1 MNTDVLIIIFL
12 IVCIIAA
19 IIIYSY
25 NSNPKPPSNPDNSNK
40 YIPPGPSPKSLKY
53 NTNTKENKTK
63 EIKTEEIKTKEIKT
77 KENKSKVNNKNDK
90 RMIEQISSNF
100 TEDNTRSELYC
111 SSTGLDPSST
121 SLINKCDHAKK
132 QWLEHLERH
141 EKEKNDSMG
150 EKLTRRALEQI
161 YGKKFPNVRPDWL
174 INPKT
179 GYRLELDGYC
189 EELKIAFEYHGV
201 QHREWPNKF
210 FKTYEEFERQVERDI
225 CKAEQCEK
233 RGIYLIITDFTIPNH
248 EIFEAV
254 KKMTPEYIAKH
265 KK

>member
-1 MNTDVLIIIFL
+1 MNTDILIIIFL

-25 NSNPKPPSNPDNSNK
+25 NNNPKPPANPNNK
-40 YIPPGPSPKSLKY
+40 YIPPGPSPKTLKY
-53 NTNTKENKTK
+53 NTNTKED
-63 EIKTEEIKTKEIKT
+63 KTKEIKT
-77 KENKSKVNNKNDK
+77 KEKIKTKESNKKDK
-90 RMIEQISSNF
+90 KMIEQISSNF
-100 TEDNTRSELYC
+100 TQDSNRSELYC
-111 SSTGLDPSST
+111 SSTGLDASST

-132 QWLEHLERH
+132 QWLEHLDRH
-141 EKEKNDSMG
+141 QQEKNDSMG

-161 YGKKFPNVRPDWL
+161 YGKKFPKVRPDWL

-201 QHREWPNKF
+201 QHREFPNGF
-210 FKTYEEFERQVERDI
+210 FKTFEEFQQQVSRDI
-225 CKAEQCEK
+225 YKAEQCQK
-233 RGIYLIITDFTIPNH
+233 RGIYLIVTDFTIPNK

-254 KKMTPEYIAKH
+254 KKLTPEYIAKH
-265 KK
+265 KNN